1 MNPRKELALKIGLPV
16 AVVLVG
22 LLVSGAMFTL
32 KPEAPTQTPVT
43 VIPQVRV
50 VEVNMIDLPLI
61 VRSQGTV
68 KPRTESQLVPEVTGR
83 IIEVSPSFVAG
94 GFFEAGDV
102 LLRIDSHDYEQVI
115 VQREAEITAA
125 QLRIVEEEAEKE
137 LAQWGWDRIGTGEA
151 RSLTMRE
158 PQIASAKANL
168 AAAQANLKT
177 ARRNLARTQVRAPY
191 AGRVR
196 DKSVDRGQFVTMGAP
211 VARIYAV
218 DVAEIRLPLP
228 DDELA
233 HLDLPLNYRGDAGPI
248 RGPRVRLRAN
258 FAGQVYEWQ
267 GQIVRTEGEIDTR
280 TRMVHV
286 VAEVNNPYGRG
297 ADPNRPPLAAG
308 MFVEAEIEGRIA
320 EQVAA
325 LPRAALRG
333 NNQVLVVDNDER
345 LQHRDVTLLRTT
357 PTHIIVTEGLD
368 AGERVSLSS
377 IEAVSDGMKVQ
388 TFIVE
393 TETPVTV
400 PATTYTEEGL

>member
-16 AVVLVG
+16 AVMLVG

-50 VEVNMIDLPLI
+50 VEVKMIDLPLI

-125 QLRIVEEEAEKE
+125 QLRIAEEEAEKE

-158 PQIASAKANL
+158 PQIASAKASL
-168 AAAQANLKT
+168 AAAQASLKT

-228 DDELA
+228 DNELA

-357 PTHIIVTEGLD
+357 PTHIIVDRGP
-368 AGERVSLSS
+368 RRR
-377 IEAVSDGMKVQ
+377 
-388 TFIVE
+388 
-393 TETPVTV
+393 
-400 PATTYTEEGL
+400 

>member
-1 MNPRKELALKIGLPV
+1 
-16 AVVLVG
+16 
-22 LLVSGAMFTL
+22 
-32 KPEAPTQTPVT
+32 
-43 VIPQVRV
+43 
-50 VEVNMIDLPLI
+50 MIDLPLI

-228 DDELA
+228 DNELA

>member
-1 MNPRKELALKIGLPV
+1 MNRRKELALKIGLPV
-16 AVVLVG
+16 AVLLVG
-22 LLVSGAMFTL
+22 LLVSATMFTL
-32 KPEAPTQTPVT
+32 KPEAPTRTPVT

-50 VEVNMIDLPLI
+50 VEVDMIDLPLI

-68 KPRTESQLVPEVTGR
+68 NPRTESQLVPEVTGR
-83 IIEVSPSFVAG
+83 IIEVAG

-102 LLRIDSHDYEQVI
+102 LLSIDPHDYEQVI

-125 QLRIVEEEAEKE
+125 QLRIAEEEAEKE

-158 PQIASAKANL
+158 PQIASAKASL
-168 AAAQANLKT
+168 AAAQANLET

-196 DKSVDRGQFVTMGAP
+196 DKSVDRGQFVTIGTP

-233 HLDLPLNYRGDAGPI
+233 HLNLPLNYRGDAGRI
-248 RGPRVRLRAN
+248 RGPRVKLRAN

-267 GQIVRTEGEIDTR
+267 GRIVRTEGEIDTR

-297 ADPNRPPLAAG
+297 TDPNRPPLAAG

-333 NNQVLVVDNDER
+333 NNQVLVVDNDDR

-357 PTHIIVTEGLD
+357 PTHIIVTKGLD
-368 AGERVSLSS
+368 AGEHVNLSS
-377 IEAVSDGMKVQ
+377 IEVVSDGMEVQ
-388 TFIVE
+388 TFLVE
-393 TETPVTV
+393 TEMPMTV
-400 PATTYTEEGL
+400 PSTTYTEEGL

>member
-1 MNPRKELALKIGLPV
+1 MNHRAEKALKIGLPV
-16 AVVLVG
+16 AVLLVG
-22 LLVSGAMFTL
+22 AGVSGTMFTL
-32 KPEAPTQTPVT
+32 KPEAPTRTPVT

-50 VEVNMIDLPLI
+50 MKVEMVDLPLI

-68 KPRTESQLVPEVTGR
+68 NPRTESQLVPEVTGR

-115 VQREAEITAA
+115 VQREAEIIAA
-125 QLRIVEEEAEKE
+125 QLRIAEEEAEKE

-158 PQIASAKANL
+158 PQLASAKASL
-168 AAAQANLKT
+168 AAAQANLAT
-177 ARRNLARTQVRAPY
+177 ARRNLDRTQVRAPY

-196 DKSVDRGQFVTMGAP
+196 EKSVDRGQFVTLGTP

-233 HLDLPLNYRGDAGPI
+233 HLDLPLNYRGDAGRI
-248 RGPRVRLRAN
+248 RGPRVRLQAN

-267 GQIVRTEGEIDTR
+267 GRIVRTEGEIDTR

-297 ADPNRPPLAAG
+297 DDPNRPPLAAG
-308 MFVEAEIEGRIA
+308 MFVEAEIEGRVAKEVA
-320 EQVAA
+320 E

-333 NNQVLVVDNDER
+333 TSQVLVVDSNDR
-345 LQHRDVTLLRTT
+345 LQHRNVTLLRTT

-368 AGERVSLSS
+368 AGEHVSLSS
-377 IEAVSDGMKVQ
+377 IETALDGMEVQ
-388 TFIVE
+388 TFLVE
-393 TETPVTV
+393 TETPVTA
-400 PATTYTEEGL
+400 PATPDTEEGS

>member
-1 MNPRKELALKIGLPV
+1 MNHRTEKALKIGLPV
-16 AVVLVG
+16 AVLLVG
-22 LLVSGAMFTL
+22 AGVSSTMFTL
-32 KPEAPTQTPVT
+32 KPEAPTRTPVT

-50 VEVNMIDLPLI
+50 VKVDIINLPLI

-68 KPRTESQLVPEVTGR
+68 NPRTESQLVPEVTGR
-83 IIEVSPSFVAG
+83 IIEVSPAFVAG
-94 GFFEAGDV
+94 GFFEAGDI
-102 LLRIDSHDYEQVI
+102 LLRIDPHDYEQVI

-125 QLRIVEEEAEKE
+125 QLRIAEEEAEKE

-158 PQIASAKANL
+158 PQLASAKANL
-168 AAAQANLKT
+168 AAAQANLET
-177 ARRNLARTQVRAPY
+177 ARRNLDRTQVRAPY

-196 DKSVDRGQFVTMGAP
+196 EKSVDRGQFVTMGTP

-218 DVAEIRLPLP
+218 DIAEIRLPLP

-233 HLDLPLNYRGDAGPI
+233 HLDLPLNYRGDAGRI
-248 RGPRVRLRAN
+248 RGPRVRLQAN

-267 GQIVRTEGEIDTR
+267 GRIVRTEGEIDTR

-297 ADPNRPPLAAG
+297 DDPNRPPLAAG
-308 MFVEAEIEGRIA
+308 MFVEAEIEGRVAKEVA
-320 EQVAA
+320 E

-333 NNQVLVVDNDER
+333 TSQVLVVDSNDR
-345 LQHRDVTLLRTT
+345 LQRRNVTLLRTT

-368 AGERVSLSS
+368 AGERVNLSS
-377 IEAVSDGMKVQ
+377 IEAVSDGMEVQ
-388 TFIVE
+388 TVLVG
-393 TETPVTV
+393 TETRASA

>member
-1 MNPRKELALKIGLPV
+1 MNHRAEKALKIGLPV
-16 AVVLVG
+16 AVLLVG
-22 LLVSGAMFTL
+22 AGVSGTMFTL
-32 KPEAPTQTPVT
+32 KPEAPTRTPVT

-50 VEVNMIDLPLI
+50 MKVEMVDLPLI

-68 KPRTESQLVPEVTGR
+68 NPRTESQLVPEVTGR

-115 VQREAEITAA
+115 VQREAEIIAA
-125 QLRIVEEEAEKE
+125 QLRIAEEEAEKE

-158 PQIASAKANL
+158 PQLASAKASL
-168 AAAQANLKT
+168 AAAQANLAT
-177 ARRNLARTQVRAPY
+177 ARRNLDRTQVRAPY

-196 DKSVDRGQFVTMGAP
+196 EKSVDRGQFVTLGTP

-218 DVAEIRLPLP
+218 DIAEIRLPLP

-233 HLDLPLNYRGDAGPI
+233 HLDLPLNYRGDAGRI
-248 RGPRVRLRAN
+248 RGPRVRLQAN

-267 GQIVRTEGEIDTR
+267 GRIVRTEGEIDTR

-297 ADPNRPPLAAG
+297 DDPNRPPLAAG
-308 MFVEAEIEGRIA
+308 MFVEAEIEGRVAKEVA
-320 EQVAA
+320 E

-333 NNQVLVVDNDER
+333 TSQDLVVDSNDR
-345 LQHRDVTLLRTT
+345 LQHRNVTLLRTT

-368 AGERVSLSS
+368 AGEHVSLSS
-377 IEAVSDGMKVQ
+377 IETALDGMEVQ
-388 TFIVE
+388 TFLVE
-393 TETPVTV
+393 TETPVTA
-400 PATTYTEEGL
+400 PATPDTEEGS

>member
-1 MNPRKELALKIGLPV
+1 MNHRAEKALKIGLPV
-16 AVVLVG
+16 AVLLVG
-22 LLVSGAMFTL
+22 AGVSGTMFTL
-32 KPEAPTQTPVT
+32 KPEAPTRTPVT

-50 VEVNMIDLPLI
+50 MKVEMVDLPLI

-68 KPRTESQLVPEVTGR
+68 NPRTESQLVPEVTGR

-115 VQREAEITAA
+115 VQREAEIIAA
-125 QLRIVEEEAEKE
+125 QLRIAEEEAEKE

-158 PQIASAKANL
+158 PQLASAKASL
-168 AAAQANLKT
+168 AAAQANLAT
-177 ARRNLARTQVRAPY
+177 ARRNLDRTQVRAPY

-196 DKSVDRGQFVTMGAP
+196 EKSVDRGQFVTLGTP

-218 DVAEIRLPLP
+218 DIAEIRLPLP

-233 HLDLPLNYRGDAGPI
+233 HLDLPLNYRGDAGRI
-248 RGPRVRLRAN
+248 RGPRVRLQAN

-267 GQIVRTEGEIDTR
+267 GRIVRTEGEIDTR

-297 ADPNRPPLAAG
+297 DDPNRPPLAAG
-308 MFVEAEIEGRIA
+308 MFVEAEIEGRVAKEVA
-320 EQVAA
+320 E

-333 NNQVLVVDNDER
+333 TSQVLVVDSNDR
-345 LQHRDVTLLRTT
+345 LQHRNVTLLRTT

-368 AGERVSLSS
+368 AGEHVSLSS
-377 IEAVSDGMKVQ
+377 IETALDGMEVQ
-388 TFIVE
+388 TFLVE
-393 TETPVTV
+393 TETPVTA
-400 PATTYTEEGL
+400 PATPDTEEGS